1 MNRSVRGVL
10 WIASLTASHKVVT
23 SRPEGLHG
31 EAPMLLTAVLASK
44 GWGSASRFWPV
55 DSAEWRRISGVAAEL
70 GARGGANAAGMVLV
84 TTANA
89 AGMVLVTTANA
100 AGWARDPVAQP
111 PPGAREKFP
120 ASDPTYRRPE
130 HL

>member
-55 DSAEWRRISGVAAEL
+55 DSAEWRRLAAWLPNSG
-70 GARGGANAAGMVLV
+70 RAAGR
-84 TTANA
+84 T
-89 AGMVLVTTANA
+89 
-100 AGWARDPVAQP
+100 R
-111 PPGAREKFP
+111 P
-120 ASDPTYRRPE
+120 AWCS
-130 HL
+130 